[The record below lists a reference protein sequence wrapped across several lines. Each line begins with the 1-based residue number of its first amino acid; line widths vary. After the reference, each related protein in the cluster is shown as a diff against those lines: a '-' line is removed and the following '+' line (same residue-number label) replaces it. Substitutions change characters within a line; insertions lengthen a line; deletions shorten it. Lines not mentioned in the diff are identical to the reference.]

1 MELFG
6 SSSETKMHCM
16 NLHHFSELIL
26 SSEELLG
33 VCEDLNCPESPGKFA
48 SLTAKKQQGAQV
60 TGGVEFLFTSSHLY
74 QAGYSRAN
82 RGSVK

>member
-1 MELFG
+1 MP
-6 SSSETKMHCM
+6 CM
-16 NLHHFSELIL
+16 NLHRFSELIL
-26 SSEELLG
+26 SSEELLE

-48 SLTAKKQQGAQV
+48 SLTAKKQQVAQV
-60 TGGVEFLFTSSHLY
+60 TGGVEFLFTSSRLH